1 MPKCTV
7 QRRMR
12 SPGNFGQKDLKRPK
26 REQRLL
32 PKKDMN
38 RTQKIPPPTREKTPP
53 LRSKKALHQTNPP
66 LSKKKK

>member
-32 PKKDMN
+32 PKKDM
-38 RTQKIPPPTREKTPP
+38 KKTPKRTP
-53 LRSKKALHQTNPP
+53 PEPDKNAYPKGKK
-66 LSKKKK
+66 